1 MNRVYWRENVSAF
14 DLSMSL
20 NVTLTYSP
28 VSAPEYCEVDLM
40 YIMTARLIHFTFAL
54 GSFMGLDVTSGGDWP
69 LQLVFRS
76 NKKRGKSIHPL
87 GSNRPKYRLHKYL
100 CHDTLN
106 DLWFLDF
113 EVTAISRV
121 KSIPSCLLHLT
132 DETEESFEPSVVT
145 LLCLWVSC
153 WRDMSETPPRGIP
166 TAPNLLNQLLNM
178 EKLKTQACVD
188 SLG

>member
-1 MNRVYWRENVSAF
+1 
-14 DLSMSL
+14 
-20 NVTLTYSP
+20 
-28 VSAPEYCEVDLM
+28 M
-40 YIMTARLIHFTFAL
+40 YIMTASLIQFTFAL

-76 NKKRGKSIHPL
+76 NKKRGKSMHPL

-106 DLWFLDF
+106 DLWFSDF

-121 KSIPSCLLHLT
+121 KSIPSCL
-132 DETEESFEPSVVT
+132 EESFEPSVVT

-153 WRDMSETPPRGIP
+153 WRDMSETPLRDMP
-166 TAPNLLNQLLNM
+166 TASNLLNQLLNM

-188 SLG
+188 SLGLGWECRITLN